1 MRRSKIVI
9 EDSYSLLAMM
19 YSRTSYS
26 HSSSTMHGL
35 VLARVCIICILY
47 ANYALVD

>member
-19 YSRTSYS
+19 YS
-26 HSSSTMHGL
+26 L
-35 VLARVCIICILY
+35 VLATPT
-47 ANYALVD
+47 LVVLCMDSY